1 MNGTFS
7 LGFQIFTFGLDFEQ
21 IDTQLASTQLKAIFA
36 GDEKPIEEDVSEQL
50 EQVNRAIA
58 QTTRQGQ
65 AVPKE
70 LTTRQKELQDIQQ
83 KRHVQLY

>member
-7 LGFQIFTFGLDFEQ
+7 LDFQSFNLRLDFEQ

-36 GDEKPIEEDVSEQL
+36 GEEKPVEEDVSEQL

-58 QTTRQGQ
+58 QASRQGQ

-70 LTTRQKELQDIQQ
+70 LTIRQKQLQDIQQ